1 MRWSFLSMGDKE
13 KSLITELELMTQEGY
28 QWNGLK
34 RVRKLFQ
41 SKRYKFKNKHGDPIN
56 EKEFSETAADYFADV
71 QWAAPQDNYLH
82 PDKENSP
89 LIDGNSSM
97 DDSPFT
103 PHELD
108 AVLKV
113 LKNNKAPG
121 PDGCRSEPIKWLSG
135 INRLY
140 LLELFNY
147 IHINGIYPECFTLA
161 NIAALYKKGD
171 ATQMKNYR
179 PIALLQVFYKILARL
194 VRNRFQCA
202 YDSWIQNSQFGF
214 RPKKSTSQAHFVA
227 RRLLDIAE
235 RQQSNMTLV
244 LLDWEKAFD
253 KINQSK
259 MLQVLRRLKTPPN
272 MLRLVTHMYA
282 HPKFRITTEGISSR
296 YRRQESGIRQGC
308 PLSPFLF
315 ILLMGAL
322 FHDLKSKLNTPKQ
335 LEPIKGIRYAEV
347 LYADDMMI
355 LWFLGHIP
363 NQSIFFCMQYSRNP
377 YTTIWIWIM
386 TNALTLRCT
395 RNNLASN
402 IWVER
407 LSPEN
412 MKQYIWE
419 PCSQIV

>member
-1 MRWSFLSMGDKE
+1 MVLR
-13 KSLITELELMTQEGY
+13 EL
-28 QWNGLK
+28 K
-34 RVRKLFQ
+34 KPFQ
-41 SKRYKFKNKHGDPIN
+41 PKRYKFKNKHGDPIN

-71 QWAAPQDNYLH
+71 QWAAPQDNYLD

-108 AVLKV
+108 AVLEV

-121 PDGCRSEPIKWLSG
+121 PDGCRSELIKWLSG

-140 LLELFNY
+140 LLELFND

-214 RPKKSTSQAHFVA
+214 RAKKSTSQAIFV
-227 RRLLDIAE
+227 AE

-272 MLRLVTHMYA
+272 MLLLVTHMYA

-347 LYADDMMI
+347 LYADDTLI
-355 LWFLGHIP
+355 FGTHT
-363 NQSIFFCMQYSRNP
+363 QSINKFLHAIQRESLYYNLNLNYDKCIN
-377 YTTIWIWIM
+377 
-386 TNALTLRCT
+386 LTLHQKQSSVKYLDGTFVPRKHEAIYLGT
-395 RNNLASN
+395 LLSDSVNNQREVLNRLAA
-402 IWVER
+402 V
-407 LSPEN
+407 
-412 MKQYIWE
+412 MAT
-419 PCSQIV
+419 